1 MDKPTVIIIL
11 VSILLNTFLTFVWGE
26 ANILLIGNWALPF
39 VILIICLVMARKINT
54 YQKVLN
60 DTNTRLD
67 IIRSKI
73 NF

>member
-1 MDKPTVIIIL
+1 MDKLTVIIIL

-39 VILIICLVMARKINT
+39 VILIICLVMARKINAC
-54 YQKVLN
+54 QKVLN
-60 DTNTRLD
+60 HTNTRLD